1 MVGKKG
7 PNWGPAFPQRRHED
21 AVIAFLLCET
31 GRPRWMTVE
40 GCSTYQRIG
49 IDGLI

>member
-7 PNWGPAFPQRRHED
+7 PNWGPAFPRRRHED

-40 GCSTYQRIG
+40 GCSTYRRIG